1 MFNLLSLGNA
11 LESSMGGGGGV
22 KEWRGDTSLQSE
34 GDVPYGWC
42 HIFTTGLTIRG
53 LFFNRVTVRGRSFSG
68 FGSKKILV
76 SRGFKFGRI
85 RG

>member
-1 MFNLLSLGNA
+1 M
-11 LESSMGGGGGV
+11 
-22 KEWRGDTSLQSE
+22 
-34 GDVPYGWC
+34 PYGWC

-76 SRGFKFGRI
+76 SGGLNLGEFAVN
-85 RG
+85 